1 MVGSRPALL
10 TVLVMCC
17 TPRSGAAA
25 ADAVDAYVGVSLG
38 QAHVAVLPA
47 PVLGSSSLNSICCN
61 TTVNGTAAL
70 SGDHFAFKALLGT
83 RPVSLLGAEAAYV
96 DLGTPHGA
104 LGGNPA
110 TAKMSGETLFGL
122 LYLPTPVIDTF
133 LKAGAAHLRSQ
144 ISGDA
149 IQITIDCFPGLCT
162 PPKVF
167 FRQQRTDTEFAFGAG
182 IQHKIGSLAMRAE
195 FERFTAADEHP
206 TLITAGLTWSF

>member
-1 MVGSRPALL
+1 MVRSRPALL
-10 TVLVMCC
+10 TVLVMFY
-17 TPRSGAAA
+17 TAWSGAVA
-25 ADAVDAYVGVSLG
+25 ADAVDAYVGASLG

-47 PVLGSSSLNSICCN
+47 PVFGSSLLNSICCN

-70 SGDHFAFKALLGT
+70 SRNHFAFKALLGT
-83 RPVSLLGAEAAYV
+83 HPVSLFGAEAAYV
-96 DLGTPHGA
+96 DLGSPHGT

-110 TAKMSGETLFGL
+110 TAKISGETLFGL

-133 LKAGAAHLRSQ
+133 LKAGAARLRSQ

-162 PPKVF
+162 PPKVL
-167 FRQQRTDTEFAFGAG
+167 FRQERTDTEFAFGAG
-182 IQHKIGSLAMRAE
+182 IQHKIGSLAVRAE
-195 FERFTAADEHP
+195 FERFSAADEHP